1 MSVLF
6 LQGDGYTYDGIDL
19 TGESSL
25 TISLEDNGTAG
36 LSLDYLVL
44 SGTTSVSIK
53 SFGDAGGY
61 NALHQLADISN
72 VLTTVTLKGSE
83 PFTLG
88 SPAGASNA
96 GDGVVTFGS
105 TLSTKIASSLT
116 LIDASATTGGVK
128 IFAGATNT
136 NSEGAYV
143 VNEVSGKTITYTGLT
158 IKGGSGNDVIENDA
172 KNGIV
177 TDGNDTDLVILGGAG
192 ATAKL
197 GTGTGDNVAVGVSF
211 LGTNEA
217 AGNCL
222 GDSVTFAAPA
232 TATLN
237 VDTGAEAGF
246 TAGTTSIGETKVHDA
261 AAGLTINFGEITTSS
276 NVFDEN
282 TVAGATSL
290 AAAEND
296 VVNAMGSAGVAYFN
310 YKGSGYLVATNN
322 PETAVSSGDAIVKLV
337 GVTDFHITNAAGVV
351 TLHELIIV

>member
-36 LSLDYLVL
+36 LTLDYLVL

-143 VNEVSGKTITYTGLT
+143 VNEVSGETITYTGLT

-177 TDGNDTDLVILGGAG
+177 TDGNGADPRNEG
-192 ATAKL
+192 LALPATLA
-197 GTGTGDNVAVGVSF
+197 DFVGHIPF
-211 LGTNEA
+211 LGKPPCCGKPVGRERQSPR
-217 AGNCL
+217 L
-222 GDSVTFAAPA
+222 
-232 TATLN
+232 
-237 VDTGAEAGF
+237 DTWQ
-246 TAGTTSIGETKVHDA
+246 
-261 AAGLTINFGEITTSS
+261 
-276 NVFDEN
+276 
-282 TVAGATSL
+282 
-290 AAAEND
+290 
-296 VVNAMGSAGVAYFN
+296 
-310 YKGSGYLVATNN
+310 KG
-322 PETAVSSGDAIVKLV
+322 
-337 GVTDFHITNAAGVV
+337 
-351 TLHELIIV
+351 